1 MGPSGIKGDP
11 NYDQDYDPEHEYH
24 EWKGLVYD
32 KETEVKMKE
41 VMDTSMPPQAQ
52 IFALKHTYLYYTR
65 YYAMLNKMDQVRR
78 ENVLANINK
87 NIEDPLAFKSK
98 FVSGSKNFGIVN
110 TSLGVA
116 GIAGMVYL
124 LRFIK

>member
-1 MGPSGIKGDP
+1 
-11 NYDQDYDPEHEYH
+11 
-24 EWKGLVYD
+24 
-32 KETEVKMKE
+32 
-41 VMDTSMPPQAQ
+41 MPPQAQ

-98 FVSGSKNFGIVN
+98 FVSGSKKFWNCE
-110 TSLGVA
+110 
-116 GIAGMVYL
+116 Y
-124 LRFIK
+124 FIGRCWHCRNGLSFEVHQMND